1 MQSDD
6 ARESISRAPDE
17 RRNVRVVSLYDPCM
31 VATVDLRSDTVT
43 KPTDAM
49 RAAMADAIVGDDGY
63 GEDPTVGALESTV
76 AALLGK
82 DAALFVPSGVMANQ
96 IALCVL
102 AEPGTSIVAGR
113 RLHVVNHEM
122 GATPRNAL
130 AQFHLLDDPRGVVE
144 HALVADAIEAAQHH
158 HHAVSVICAENTHM
172 ATGGWPLPNG
182 HLTALAALGVPV
194 HLDGARLFNAH
205 IATGTSLAEL
215 AAPATTTMC
224 CLSKGLGAPVGSVL
238 ALPVSL
244 LDAARRERKRLGGQM
259 RQAGVL
265 AAAGLVALDHARAA
279 RLADAVARR
288 WPDHAAEGKGPAD
301 AGSVGYGG
309 TNIVTFSHPT
319 PMALL
324 ERWAEVGVLAG
335 TVAPR
340 VVRLVT
346 HADLDDQDIDRA
358 IEVIAAS

>member
-1 MQSDD
+1 
-6 ARESISRAPDE
+6 
-17 RRNVRVVSLYDPCM
+17 
-31 VATVDLRSDTVT
+31 
-43 KPTDAM
+43 
-49 RAAMADAIVGDDGY
+49 
-63 GEDPTVGALESTV
+63 
-76 AALLGK
+76 
-82 DAALFVPSGVMANQ
+82 
-96 IALCVL
+96 
-102 AEPGTSIVAGR
+102 
-113 RLHVVNHEM
+113 
-122 GATPRNAL
+122 
-130 AQFHLLDDPRGVVE
+130 
-144 HALVADAIEAAQHH
+144 
-158 HHAVSVICAENTHM
+158 
-172 ATGGWPLPNG
+172 
-182 HLTALAALGVPV
+182 
-194 HLDGARLFNAH
+194 
-205 IATGTSLAEL
+205 
-215 AAPATTTMC
+215 
-224 CLSKGLGAPVGSVL
+224 
-238 ALPVSL
+238 
-244 LDAARRERKRLGGQM
+244 M

-265 AAAGLVALDHARAA
+265 AAAGLVALDTMVARLALDHARAA